1 MSKHTANLL
10 LFPICSNCGHVFKDK
25 TINIDDNMICPICGC
40 KLESIV
46 GPALDQ
52 ILSANEK
59 EINFKE
65 LYKIK
70 EI

>member
-10 LFPICSNCGHVFKDK
+10 LYPLCSNCRHVFKEE
-25 TINIDDNMICPICGC
+25 TINVGDNMICPICGC

-46 GPALDQ
+46 GPAFDE
-52 ILSANEK
+52 ILSADSK
-59 EINFKE
+59 HINFKE
-65 LYKIK
+65 LYEVK